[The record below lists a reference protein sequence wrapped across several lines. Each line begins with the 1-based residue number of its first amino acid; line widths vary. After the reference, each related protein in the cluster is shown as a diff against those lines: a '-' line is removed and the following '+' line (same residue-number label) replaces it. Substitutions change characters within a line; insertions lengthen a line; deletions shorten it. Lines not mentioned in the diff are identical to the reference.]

1 MPRLLF
7 YLRRKALKSRC
18 RISRHLEDG
27 IFEVRV
33 IVGKD
38 SSRVLYFFLEEKR
51 IVFTNGFKKKTQ
63 KAPKREIETAIRYRA
78 DYIKRVKK

>member
-1 MPRLLF
+1 M
-7 YLRRKALKSRC
+7 RRKALKSRC
-18 RISRHLEDG
+18 RIQDILKMVF
-27 IFEVRV
+27 FEVRV